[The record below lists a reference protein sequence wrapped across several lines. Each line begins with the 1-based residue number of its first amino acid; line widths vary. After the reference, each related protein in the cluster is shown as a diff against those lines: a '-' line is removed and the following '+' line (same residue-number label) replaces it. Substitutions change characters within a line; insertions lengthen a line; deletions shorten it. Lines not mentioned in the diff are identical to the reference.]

1 MSAPAFGGANIQGE
15 FMTMSARRRSVAL
28 GLFVSVALGACGGGG
43 GGGDGEIDLYAAYDR
58 VSGGMSSAAVVEAVG
73 MQHNGGQNA
82 LPTET
87 VYRWETGTGTARY
100 TALSVTVDVNRGA
113 IQKVVNG
120 PRGLRSLIF

>member
-1 MSAPAFGGANIQGE
+1 MSL
-15 FMTMSARRRSVAL
+15 SVRRRSVAL
-28 GLFVSVALGACGGGG
+28 GLFVSAVLSACGGGG
-43 GGGDGEIDLYAAYDR
+43 GSGDAEIDLYAAYDR
-58 VSGGMSSAAVVEAVG
+58 VSGGMSYAAVVEAVG

-87 VYRWETGTGTARY
+87 VYRWETGAGTARY
-100 TALSVTVDVNRGA
+100 TALSVTVDTSRGA

>member
-1 MSAPAFGGANIQGE
+1 MSLFV
-15 FMTMSARRRSVAL
+15 RRRSVAL
-28 GLFVSVALGACGGGG
+28 GLVVSAFLGACGGGSG
-43 GGGDGEIDLYAAYDR
+43 GGGEIDLYAAYER
-58 VSGGMSSAAVVEAVG
+58 VSGGMSYAAVVEAVG

-87 VYRWETGTGTARY
+87 VYRWETGANTAGY
-100 TALSVTVDVNRGA
+100 TALSVTIDVNRGA